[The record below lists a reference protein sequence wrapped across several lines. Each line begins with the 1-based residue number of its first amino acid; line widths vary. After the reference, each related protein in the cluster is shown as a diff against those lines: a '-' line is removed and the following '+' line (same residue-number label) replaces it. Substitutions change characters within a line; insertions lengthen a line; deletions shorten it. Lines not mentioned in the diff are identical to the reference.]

1 MIVFKTIAAP
11 DMRERLATLG
21 YEALKSTPEE
31 FGQFMRN
38 EVERWTRVVQRGGIK
53 PD

>member
-21 YEALKSTPEE
+21 YEAVSSTPEE
-31 FGQFMRN
+31 FGQRIRT
-38 EVERWTRVVQRGGIK
+38 EIVT
-53 PD
+53 